1 MNSPEFNE
9 LISNELQ
16 DGNVI
21 HNGKMSLNIPG
32 SETQALTGTI
42 STAGEHYLFVVELAY
57 RDQTNIVTLLKD
69 ELEETRQE
77 LNKIQSILQ
86 QRDHHISELLLTD
99 ELTSLPNRKHLEQ
112 HLQQEF
118 SRSDRE
124 KYPISLA
131 IADIDHFKNVIDRY
145 DRKTADHLLQ
155 AFSQSLQSAVRT
167 GDFVARLGADEFI
180 IVYPNT
186 DLDLAVEVSHRVKS
200 KVSFSGPGMTQERFS
215 CSFGIAERR
224 PQESGNALIKHAG
237 MALFRAKQTGGN
249 NVMAFVPGEYP
260 EPLAN

>member
-1 MNSPEFNE
+1 M
-9 LISNELQ
+9 
-16 DGNVI
+16 
-21 HNGKMSLNIPG
+21 
-32 SETQALTGTI
+32 
-42 STAGEHYLFVVELAY
+42 
-57 RDQTNIVTLLKD
+57 
-69 ELEETRQE
+69 
-77 LNKIQSILQ
+77 NKIQLILQ

-99 ELTSLPNRKHLEQ
+99 ELTSLPNRKHLEH
-112 HLQQEF
+112 HLEQEF
-118 SRSDRE
+118 ARSDRE
-124 KYPISLA
+124 NYSLSLA
-131 IADIDHFKNVIDRY
+131 IADIDHFKSVIDRY
-145 DRKTADHLLQ
+145 DRKTGDQLLQ

-200 KVSFSGPGMTQERFS
+200 KVSFSGSGLSQEQFS

-224 PQESGNALIKHAG
+224 PQEPGNALIKHAG
-237 MALFRAKQTGGN
+237 MAVFRAKQTGGN